1 MALSGSVTT
10 SSSHNRSVTLTW
22 SATQSVANNT
32 STISWVLKGSGS
44 ASGWVRV
51 SELKVTIAGKQ
62 VYYRNSDNHTDCY
75 NGTKLASGSTT
86 ISHNSDGTKSFTI
99 EVKAG
104 IYQWAINCSGSG
116 SFTLNTIAR
125 ASQPSCITYPNNTQ
139 NVGNLGDTI
148 TIHMNKKASFKHTV
162 RYVWGNASGTI
173 ATNVVD
179 NCQWTIPLSLANQIP
194 SSTSGYG
201 TIYVDTYN
209 GSTKIGTKSCRFDA
223 SVPASV
229 IPTISSASVSV
240 DNSANDVIKG
250 WGLYV
255 AGYSKAKITAAASG
269 AYGST
274 ISSFVIS
281 GGYSTTQAGTS
292 LSYTGGK
299 LTSSGNKTFNVVAK
313 DSRGRSSASKAAGTI
328 TVYAYSN
335 PTISAFTA
343 YRSSTDARKVI
354 VRANWNFSSVNGKN
368 GVTATLYYK
377 QSSSSG
383 WTTYGVISKNTDI
396 ELTTEFAEERSY
408 NFKLIIKDTVGNSA
422 QEETFI
428 STIDVLLD
436 FKAGGKGLGIG
447 KIAETDSME
456 VALDA
461 RFMGTVYIY
470 DSNGNAMTLANYI
483 KSVMSG

>member
-1 MALSGSVTT
+1 MALSGTVN
-10 SSSHNRSVTLTW
+10 SSSYEGRYVQLTW

-32 STISWVLKGSGS
+32 STISWKLKGAGNAS
-44 ASGWVRV
+44 ATWYKAGGFYV
-51 SELKVTIAGKQ
+51 KIAGT
-62 VYYRNSDNHTDCY
+62 VVCNWSTDTRITLY
-75 NGTKLASGSTT
+75 NGTEIASGSLT
-86 ISHNSDGTKSFTI
+86 ISHSADGTKSFSV
-99 EVKAG
+99 EVQAG
-104 IYQWAINCSGSG
+104 IYTYARNCSGSG
-116 SFTLNTIAR
+116 TFTLNTIPR
-125 ASQPSCITYPNNTQ
+125 ASSISWGSGTSSTAGITNGTNINISRASASFTHTITYKF
-139 NVGNLGDTI
+139 G
-148 TIHMNKKASFKHTV
+148 S
-162 RYVWGNASGTI
+162 ASGTVCTKTT
-173 ATNVVD
+173 ATNVK
-179 NCQWTIPLSLANQIP
+179 WTIPLSLLNQIP
-194 SSTSGYG
+194 NATSGTG
-201 TIYVDTYN
+201 TMTCTTYS
-209 GSTKIGTKSCRFDA
+209 GSTAIGTSTLKLTVTAPD
-223 SVPASV
+223 SVK
-229 IPTISSASVSV
+229 PTVSSASVAI
-240 DNSANDVIKG
+240 DNSANSVIAG

-255 AGYSKAKITAAASG
+255 VGYSKAKITAAASG

-274 ISSFVIS
+274 ISSFTIS
-281 GGYSTTQAGTS
+281 GGYSTTSSGSS
-292 LSYTGGK
+292 LEYTGGK
-299 LTSSGNKTFNVVAK
+299 FTSSGDKTFNVVAK
-313 DSRGRSSASKAAGTI
+313 DSRGRSSASKSAGTI

-343 YRSSTDARKVI
+343 YRSSTNAKKVI

-483 KSVMSG
+483 KSVMNG